1 MSIFKSTAIAV
12 LACTLTVPVLAQDA
26 KSHAGMHGQHPMT
39 SSPNAAK
46 APYDHQFL
54 DTMSAHHQGAMHM
67 AHLVEERSAHDE
79 LKQMAKK
86 MIGDQEKD
94 IQQLQDW
101 KKQWYGGKG
110 DAVNMKMP
118 GMESMKGMSMDKLAA
133 SKGEQFD
140 AMFLDMMPK
149 HHVGGI
155 KMAKDALKKAK
166 HQEIKEFSH
175 KTIDTQN
182 KEIAQMEK
190 WKKEWKLAGK

>member
-1 MSIFKSTAIAV
+1 MPTLKHTAIAA
-12 LACTLTVPVLAQDA
+12 LAFALTAPVLAQDA
-26 KSHAGMHGQHPMT
+26 KSHGGMHDQHAMT
-39 SSPNAAK
+39 STPNAAK

-67 AHLVEERSAHDE
+67 AQLVQERSAHDE

-94 IQQLQDW
+94 IQQLQEW

-149 HHVGGI
+149 HHAGGI

-166 HQEIKEFSH
+166 HQEIKEFSQ
-175 KTIDTQN
+175 KAIDTQN
-182 KEIAQMEK
+182 EEIAQMEK
-190 WKKEWKLAGK
+190 WKKEWKLARK

>member
-12 LACTLTVPVLAQDA
+12 LACTLAAPTLAQDA
-26 KSHAGMHGQHPMT
+26 KSHAGMHDQHAMT

-54 DTMSAHHQGAMHM
+54 DTMSSHHQGAMHM
-67 AHLVEERSAHDE
+67 AQLVEERSAHDE

-101 KKQWYGGKG
+101 KKQWYAGKG

-118 GMESMKGMSMDKLAA
+118 GMESMKGMSMSKLAA

-140 AMFLDMMPK
+140 TMFLDMMPK
-149 HHVGGI
+149 HHAGGI
-155 KMAKDALKKAK
+155 KMAKDALKNAK
-166 HQEIKEFSH
+166 HQEIKDFSQ
-175 KTIDTQN
+175 KAIDSQN
-182 KEIAQMEK
+182 GEIAQMEK
-190 WKKEWKLAGK
+190 WKKDWKVAGK